1 MGYFKRVAIIKSQQK
16 FEPIDPGYTT
26 DITELCHLA
35 SFIEKD
41 VDRVVIPVCPYDKN
55 AFKNFRKSIQR
66 ENFDMV
72 AISAMT
78 PGYKSA
84 REYARI
90 AKEAGIYVVMGGYH
104 PTALPEEVL
113 SDPNVDAVIRGEG
126 ELPFRDLVL
135 NGPGPDVL
143 GLSYQDNGD
152 QVHNGPQSLIRDLDL
167 LPMPNRKLRPVRF
180 GEKGDAYSVDTVFSS
195 RGCIAKCTFCAN
207 DTMNQN
213 FRPRSPEHFVEELE
227 QIHDSKVKKIVK
239 FYDSIFLFDPARVEK
254 IMELMFKRNLTNF
267 RIYTESRSDD
277 MIRCKHLMKDLKRLG
292 FEKILIGIESPDEET
307 FKKLR
312 KGGSV
317 GKHEK
322 AIRILQEADIRM
334 DAFLI
339 IGHTHETEQ
348 DIKKYPE
355 FAKRVGLHHQA
366 VYFVMTPYPGTQIYK
381 EYESKNLIESF
392 DWDNYNNFGAVVRL
406 ENLDRADLRNLLS
419 YCHGTTA
426 GFSHWVQR
434 QSGIPGIIFRLF
446 YMTIFWLYFF
456 DCQGEDTRKGRNDF
470 IRSFYKACYGSYQ
483 KKRKTGLLGKLYQL
497 FSKTFKMRFDIAG
510 EEDSFV
516 MIFNLNRDSLRLDVR
531 PYEKGDGKMLT
542 VTLDDLDEAHQNLD
556 MSSANGL
563 MFLCEDESGSL
574 KRLFRCLSCFPLLV
588 LTLKTA
594 FTVFLN
600 MGLRYLRPSR

>member
-55 AFKNFRKSIQR
+55 AFKNFRKSIKR

-113 SDPNVDAVIRGEG
+113 ADPNVDAVIRGEG

-292 FEKILIGIESPDEET
+292 FEKILIGIESPDEAT

-381 EYESKNLIESF
+381 EY
-392 DWDNYNNFGAVVRL
+392 
-406 ENLDRADLRNLLS
+406 
-419 YCHGTTA
+419 
-426 GFSHWVQR
+426 
-434 QSGIPGIIFRLF
+434 
-446 YMTIFWLYFF
+446 
-456 DCQGEDTRKGRNDF
+456 
-470 IRSFYKACYGSYQ
+470 
-483 KKRKTGLLGKLYQL
+483 
-497 FSKTFKMRFDIAG
+497 
-510 EEDSFV
+510 
-516 MIFNLNRDSLRLDVR
+516 
-531 PYEKGDGKMLT
+531 
-542 VTLDDLDEAHQNLD
+542 
-556 MSSANGL
+556 
-563 MFLCEDESGSL
+563 
-574 KRLFRCLSCFPLLV
+574 
-588 LTLKTA
+588 
-594 FTVFLN
+594 
-600 MGLRYLRPSR
+600 